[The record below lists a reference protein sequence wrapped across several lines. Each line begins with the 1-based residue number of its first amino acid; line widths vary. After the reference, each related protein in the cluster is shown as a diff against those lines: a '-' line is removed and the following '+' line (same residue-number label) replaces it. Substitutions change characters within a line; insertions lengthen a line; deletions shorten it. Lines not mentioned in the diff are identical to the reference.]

1 MLHLNEAPG
10 VHRVEEAETNWY
22 LVEDGGALTVVDTGF
37 PRSWLPCTARCAKPG
52 TSLLRRLRRS
62 RRWCSR
68 MGTSTMSASPLGRG
82 ANGRPRVGP
91 GG

>member
-37 PRSWLPCTARCAKPG
+37 PRSWLPSRARCAKPG
-52 TSLLRRLRRS
+52 TSLRRLRRS

-68 MGTSTMSASPLGRG
+68 MVTSTMSASPLGRG
-82 ANGRPRVGP
+82 ANGRPRVGA